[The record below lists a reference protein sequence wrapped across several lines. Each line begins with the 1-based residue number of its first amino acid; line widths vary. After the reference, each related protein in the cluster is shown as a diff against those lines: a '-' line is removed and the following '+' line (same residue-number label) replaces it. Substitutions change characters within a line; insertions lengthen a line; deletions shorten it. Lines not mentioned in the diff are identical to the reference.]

1 MSDKHELRGRQG
13 DVLKEIVDVY
23 TQTGQPVGSKTVSE
37 RLPAKLSPASV
48 RNVMAD
54 LEGLGMLQSP
64 HTSAG
69 RIPTEGGLRYYAN
82 GLVQVSK
89 IDKALEKEL
98 KKHIDDGSNLDDVMT
113 KASQILGQV
122 TGCAGLIWAPRQ
134 EEDTL
139 NQAEFVRLSGER
151 VLVILV
157 TESGQIENRMIMVPD
172 SISAQEL
179 QLAAFELNKVIK
191 GLTLPEARARIVK
204 ALQKQKMALDEMMD
218 DFIDGSDSEKDSLGS
233 LVVGGSQN
241 LFSYPELVR
250 DQLQQLFHVFEEKKL
265 LIGLIDQMRRG
276 DGVQIF
282 IGADCPLE
290 VAKDCAMITADYG
303 SEDKKTIGTIGVIGP
318 MRMNYAQNIALVDYT
333 ARMLSQTV
341 NNLIKGSK

>member
-1 MSDKHELRGRQG
+1 MTEETALRGRQG

-48 RNVMAD
+48 RNVMAE
-54 LEGLGMLQSP
+54 LEEKGYLQSP

-69 RIPTEGGLRYYAN
+69 RIPTENGLRYYAN
-82 GLVQVSK
+82 GLVQVSR
-89 IDKALEKEL
+89 IDKKLEREL
-98 KKHIDDGSNLDDVMT
+98 AKRLEDGTNLDEVMNE
-113 KASQILGQV
+113 ASQILGQV
-122 TGCAGLIWAPRQ
+122 TGCAGLIWAPQQ

-139 NQAEFVRLSGER
+139 DQVEFVRLSGER

-157 TESGQIENRMIMVPD
+157 TESGQIENRMILVPD
-172 SISAQEL
+172 SVSAQDL
-179 QLAAFELNKVIK
+179 KVAAYELNKVIK
-191 GLTLPEARARIVK
+191 GLTLPEARQRIVK
-204 ALQKQKMALDEMMD
+204 ALQEQKMALDEMMD
-218 DFIDGSDSEKDSLGS
+218 DFMDDGGKADDINSLI
-233 LVVGGSQN
+233 VGGSQN

-250 DQLQQLFHVFEEKKL
+250 DQLQQLFQVFEEKKL

-276 DGVQIF
+276 DGVQVF
-282 IGADCPLE
+282 IGADCPLD

-303 SEDKKTIGTIGVIGP
+303 SEDKRTLGTIGVIGP

-341 NNLIKGSK
+341 NNLLKGSK

>member
-1 MSDKHELRGRQG
+1 MSDTPEIHGRQG

-23 TQTGQPVGSKTVSE
+23 TQTGLPVGSKTVSE

-48 RNVMAD
+48 RNVMAE
-54 LEGLGMLQSP
+54 LEDKGYLQSP

-69 RIPTEGGLRYYAN
+69 RIPTESGLRYYAN

-89 IDKALEKEL
+89 IDKKLEKEL
-98 KKHIDDGSNLDDVMT
+98 AKRLEDGTSLEQVMNE
-113 KASQILGQV
+113 ASQILGQV
-122 TGCAGLIWAPRQ
+122 TGCAGLIWAPKQ

-139 NQAEFVRLSGER
+139 ELVEFVRLAAER

-157 TESGQIENRMIMVPD
+157 TESGKIENRMILVPD
-172 SISAQEL
+172 SISAQDL
-179 QLAAFELNKVIK
+179 KIAAFELNKVIK
-191 GLTLPEARARIVK
+191 GLTLPEARQRIVK
-204 ALQKQKMALDEMMD
+204 ALQQQKMALDEMMEDFLAD
-218 DFIDGSDSEKDSLGS
+218 DISQSSDINNLI
-233 LVVGGSQN
+233 VGGSQN

-250 DQLQQLFHVFEEKKL
+250 EQLQQLFHVFEEKKL

-276 DGVQIF
+276 DGVQVF
-282 IGADCPLE
+282 IGADCPLD

-303 SEDKKTIGTIGVIGP
+303 SDDKKTLGTIGVIGP

-333 ARMLSQTV
+333 AKMLSQTV
-341 NNLIKGSK
+341 NNLLKGSK